1 VDEAAKSGGRTGRLK
16 YGAPGFGLSAKP
28 VTGNPFS
35 AGSCL
40 TVKPPTLEVLMR
52 RVLLPTILLIVVAAA
67 VPAQRT
73 PPPAPRTFA
82 FSTSSDNGDRAML
95 GVSTQ
100 SDGVRDTLGVLVTSV
115 TPGSPAEKAGIE
127 EGNRIASING
137 VSLKLSRADA
147 GESDMEGV
155 MTNRLSREMRK
166 LKAGDEAKL
175 EVWAN
180 GRYRTVSAKT
190 VSADDLMPRRIA
202 LADENDRAALGVSL
216 SSSGS
221 KRDTLGVFVSGVTP
235 DGPAEKAGI
244 VEGDRIASINGVD
257 LRTPREDLGEGW
269 TSSNR
274 VQRLQREIRKL
285 KAGQAAELAVVSGG
299 RSRTVKVTTVK
310 ASELKDSGG
319 YSFRI
324 GDGGMFMTTPGML
337 TIPRSPMA
345 PRVRILRDFDGNSDT
360 YFEGLRQSLEEIG
373 PTIRMELQR
382 EMPKAMDEVRSSMER
397 LRQEMPLIRT
407 RVTRGVVIL

>member
-1 VDEAAKSGGRTGRLK
+1 
-16 YGAPGFGLSAKP
+16 
-28 VTGNPFS
+28 
-35 AGSCL
+35 
-40 TVKPPTLEVLMR
+40 MR
-52 RVLLPTILLIVVAAA
+52 RVLLPAILLAVTVAAA
-67 VPAQRT
+67 SAQRT
-73 PPPAPRTFA
+73 PAPSARSYA
-82 FSTSSDNGDRAML
+82 FSTSSDDGDRAML

-100 SDGVRDTLGVLVTSV
+100 SDGVRDTLGVLVISV

-127 EGNRIASING
+127 EGNRIASVNG
-137 VSLKLSRADA
+137 VNLKLSRADA
-147 GESDMEGV
+147 GESDMAGV

-166 LKAGDEAKL
+166 IKSGDEAKL

-180 GRYRTVSAKT
+180 GRYRTVNVKT
-190 VSADDLMPRRIA
+190 VAADELLPRRTS
-202 LADENDRAALGVSL
+202 LAGENDRAALGLSL

-221 KRDTLGVFVSGVTP
+221 KRDTLGVFVSGVTQ

-269 TSSNR
+269 MSGNR

-285 KAGQAAELAVVSGG
+285 KAGEAAELAVVSGG

-319 YSFRI
+319 GF
-324 GDGGMFMTTPGML
+324 GM
-337 TIPRSPMA
+337 
-345 PRVRILRDFDGNSDT
+345 
-360 YFEGLRQSLEEIG
+360 YFEGLRQSLNEIG
-373 PTIRMELQR
+373 PAIRIELQR